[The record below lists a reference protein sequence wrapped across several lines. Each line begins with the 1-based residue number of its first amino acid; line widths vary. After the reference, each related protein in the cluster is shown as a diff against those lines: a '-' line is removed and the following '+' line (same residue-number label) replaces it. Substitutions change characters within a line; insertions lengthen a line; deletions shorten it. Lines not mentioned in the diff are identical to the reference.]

1 MERFGRG
8 WSVLSVL
15 SRLSRGDAAAGPVQV
30 HEEAEEEAEEGPLV
44 EEHAL
49 LLRVRGERGADRRQ
63 RPRHDL
69 ALRLSATINGV
80 LYNARTIKWCFI

>member
-1 MERFGRG
+1 M
-8 WSVLSVL
+8 L

-69 ALRLSATINGV
+69 ALRLVEGASGGSAGV
-80 LYNARTIKWCFI
+80 SGRFR